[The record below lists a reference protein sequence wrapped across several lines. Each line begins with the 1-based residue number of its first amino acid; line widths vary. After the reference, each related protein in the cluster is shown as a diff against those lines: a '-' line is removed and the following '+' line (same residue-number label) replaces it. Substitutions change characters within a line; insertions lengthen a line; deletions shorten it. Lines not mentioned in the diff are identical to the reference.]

1 MVLKLKNRSPSQAA
15 EPPFSWDDLPSSP
28 ASATGP
34 LDIPS
39 PPATQLPAR
48 DMKMFGARPLRDEYA
63 TGRVSCKHCKKP
75 VLRSAFT
82 QHLESCKKIRAI
94 EDANAKKNAK
104 VVDIPGKKGGTKR
117 KAEDEADGPDGPP
130 ALKKKKPAPR
140 ITKSRAKG
148 PIDYD
153 KQCGV
158 INDKGL
164 PCSRALTCKSH
175 SMGAKRAVAGRSRP
189 YDELYLDWQ
198 RLHNPNFVEPV
209 KRETKKE
216 KKEKRDKEREE
227 KRKLLEAKKATQAA
241 TGGGS
246 KKKKGK
252 GDSGAAANAAANQA
266 DDEVDEDIDSEVELD
281 AMIKGVN
288 TAKQAGLLGVPLAIG
303 EDYSVGSWFVARR
316 ERLRCCRDQLYSA
329 FMGNRGGLGGMVR

>member
-1 MVLKLKNRSPSQAA
+1 MKLY
-15 EPPFSWDDLPSSP
+15 
-28 ASATGP
+28 
-34 LDIPS
+34 
-39 PPATQLPAR
+39 
-48 DMKMFGARPLRDEYA
+48 GAQPLRDEYS
-63 TGRVSCKHCKKP
+63 TGKVACKHCKKP
-75 VLRSAFT
+75 ILRSAFA
-82 QHLESCKKIRAI
+82 QHLETCKKIRAI
-94 EDANAKKNAK
+94 EDSNAKRNAK
-104 VVDIPGKKGGTKR
+104 LTELVNGKKGSTKR
-117 KAEDEADGPDGPP
+117 KAEDEAEAPEGAP

-140 ITKSRAKG
+140 VTKSRAKG

-189 YDELYLDWQ
+189 YDELLLDWQ

-227 KRKLLEAKKATQAA
+227 KRKLMEAKKASQAA
-241 TGGGS
+241 TGGSS

-252 GDSGAAANAAANQA
+252 GDGGGATNTAANQA
-266 DDEVDEDIDSEVELD
+266 DEEMGEEIDSEVELD
-281 AMIKGVN
+281 AMVRAVN
-288 TAKQAGLLGVPLAIG
+288 IAKQQARIAVPLAVG
-303 EDYSVGSWFVARR
+303 EDYCTGSWFVARR
-316 ERLRCCRDQLYSA
+316 ERLRCCRDQLFSA